1 LPNPLPA
8 HIAIIMDGNGRWA
21 QKRNLPRSVG
31 HKKGVNRAKEI
42 VEFSAKNSTI
52 EYLTLYAFSIEN
64 WNRPFKEVSFLM
76 TLIND
81 AIDNEL
87 DSLVEN
93 GIKLSFLGVEKNLD
107 KKILKKM
114 KKAEEMTKNGS
125 NLVLNVAFNYS
136 GRLEIL
142 SAVKEIIKDG
152 LKPEDINEKTFSK
165 YLYTRE
171 IPDPDLLIRTS
182 GEFRISNYLLWQIAY
197 SEIYITDILWP
208 DFTVDNFKEALN
220 DYKKRDRRFGGL
232 E

>member
-1 LPNPLPA
+1 
-8 HIAIIMDGNGRWA
+8 MDGNGRWA

-42 VEFSAKNSTI
+42 VEFSAENSTI

-152 LKPEDINEKTFSK
+152 LKPEDLNEMTFSK

-197 SEIYITDILWP
+197 SEIYITDTLWP

-220 DYKKRDRRFGGL
+220 DYKKRDRRFGGI

>member
-1 LPNPLPA
+1 MPNPLPS

-21 QKRNLPRSVG
+21 EQRNLPRSIG

-42 VEFSAKNSTI
+42 VEFSAENSSI

-107 KKILKKM
+107 KKILRKM
-114 KKAEEMTKNGS
+114 KKAEKMTKNGS

-152 LKPEDINEKTFSK
+152 LKPEDLNEMTFSK

-197 SEIYITDILWP
+197 SEIYITDTLWP

-220 DYKKRDRRFGGL
+220 DYKKRDRRFGGI

>member
-42 VEFSAKNSTI
+42 VEFSAENSTI

-152 LKPEDINEKTFSK
+152 LKPEDLNEMTFSK

-197 SEIYITDILWP
+197 SEIYITDTLWP

-220 DYKKRDRRFGGL
+220 DYKKRDRRFGGI

>member
-1 LPNPLPA
+1 
-8 HIAIIMDGNGRWA
+8 
-21 QKRNLPRSVG
+21 
-31 HKKGVNRAKEI
+31 
-42 VEFSAKNSTI
+42 
-52 EYLTLYAFSIEN
+52 
-64 WNRPFKEVSFLM
+64 M

-107 KKILKKM
+107 KKILRKM
-114 KKAEEMTKNGS
+114 KKAEKMTKNGS

-152 LKPEDINEKTFSK
+152 LKPEDLNEMTFSK

-197 SEIYITDILWP
+197 SEIYITDTLWP

-220 DYKKRDRRFGGL
+220 DYKKRDRRFGGI